1 MITRSR
7 AHSRGG
13 GSREHA
19 ITLAF
24 LRARRITGSFQAP
37 RPRQNRLPQR
47 GRPTQKRAL
56 GLALPTPVAIVR
68 SQVGVLFSG
77 PYNRPDGLQRYL
89 AEQGLHAVML
99 DNNEGQGGNAEHDL
113 TNDEF
118 YSKLLKQVQMGDF
131 VAIMAAPPC
140 STFSVAR
147 FFPLP
152 NQEQPGP
159 PPVRTRQH
167 PYYTLT
173 SVK

>member
-1 MITRSR
+1 MACARAQRNAERVHSCTAARLHAGALAHVPSGGLSR
-7 AHSRGG
+7 PTESSDPPA
-13 GSREHA
+13 
-19 ITLAF
+19 
-24 LRARRITGSFQAP
+24 
-37 RPRQNRLPQR
+37 
-47 GRPTQKRAL
+47 RPTQKRAL

-159 PPVRTRQH
+159 PPVRTRLH